1 MENGQAKHLATLLQA
16 IEDLQIEKIEYQAEF
31 KKRMEKLKS
40 EANGLKWEILSGQ
53 SNLLDPAEKEE
64 TEVSQ

>member
-53 SNLLDPAEKEE
+53 SNLLDPAEEQKGIRAL
-64 TEVSQ
+64 